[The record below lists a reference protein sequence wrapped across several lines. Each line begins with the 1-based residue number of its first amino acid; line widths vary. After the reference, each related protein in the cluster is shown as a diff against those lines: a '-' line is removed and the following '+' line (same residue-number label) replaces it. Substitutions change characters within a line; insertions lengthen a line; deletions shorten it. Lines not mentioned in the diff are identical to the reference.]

1 MSSHSATFKPTIVVA
16 LRRGNSSGV
25 CITLCAVD
33 RCNDA
38 EGAPSGCA
46 PPPCAVPGPEEQRG
60 CVWRVA
66 VGTGARSAVRLE
78 GGPLHCKRV
87 SSRSHSEPVSFPAVS
102 CHPG

>member
-38 EGAPSGCA
+38 EGAPSGGVPHHLVLSLGPRSSEAVCGGWPSGQVPAA
-46 PPPCAVPGPEEQRG
+46 PCGWKGGRY
-60 CVWRVA
+60 
-66 VGTGARSAVRLE
+66 TVRE
-78 GGPLHCKRV
+78 
-87 SSRSHSEPVSFPAVS
+87 
-102 CHPG
+102 